1 MRLRPLLHAF
11 ALLALV
17 SAPAAAQG
25 WETITPGGDT
35 VCADGSPWKF
45 FVHRGDPEK
54 LLIEFEGGGACWSG
68 STCELDIYTRR
79 VTVDPEL
86 ARQQGLLVGIYDRN
100 NPENPFRDWTH
111 VYVPYCTGDL
121 HWGNA
126 ATTHVG
132 TTGPFVVQH
141 KGAVNAATAL
151 QWTAENVAAPSQ
163 VFVAGCSAGGYG
175 AIFWAPRIAA
185 QWPAARL
192 AHLSDSAA
200 GVVAPGLFATLLPA
214 WNAAAAWPGFV
225 TGLDLAGLDPAA
237 ISLPQMYDAILAYNP
252 GGGFAQFNTAFDA
265 TQIFF
270 YGISKNEVLLTDAT
284 TWSQQMQAH
293 LARIEANP
301 NFSSYLAP
309 GTEHCVINRA
319 EFYTTT
325 VGDRRLVD
333 FVRELAETG
342 SAGRVR

>member
-1 MRLRPLLHAF
+1 MCFRV
-11 ALLALV
+11 ALLVLLV
-17 SAPAAAQG
+17 SVAFPAGPAEAQ
-25 WETITPGGDT
+25 WETIAPGGDT
-35 VCADGSPWKF
+35 VCSDGSPWKF
-45 FVHRGDPEK
+45 FVHRGDPGK
-54 LLIEFEGGGACWSG
+54 LLVEFEGGGACWSG
-68 STCELDIYTRR
+68 ATCELDIYTRR

-86 ARQQGLLVGIYDRN
+86 ARQQGLLVGIYDRD

-121 HWGNA
+121 HWGSA
-126 ATTHVG
+126 ATTH
-132 TTGPFVVQH
+132 TGSRGEFVVQH

-151 QWTAENVAAPSQ
+151 AWTAENVPAPSQ

-200 GVVAPGLFATLLPA
+200 GVVAPGLFSTLLPA

-252 GGGFAQFNTAFDA
+252 GAGFAQFNTTFDA

-270 YGISKNEVLLTDAT
+270 YGISKNEVSLADAA
-284 TWSQQMQAH
+284 TWSAQMQAH
-293 LARIEANP
+293 LARIELNP
-301 NFSSYLAP
+301 NFSSYLAA